1 MHKVTHTDRPDAVAE
16 TRHPLRL
23 RTLVLAVLIGVVGI
37 RLLVYSS
44 LVRLGAGIDWG
55 FAVLVVLVLL
65 EPLVERVLK
74 LGKRDFLYIYVFCVV
89 STGVF
94 DGVSRFLPVYTAAQ
108 YFNAPDNNYSQI
120 ADLYPSW
127 FIPHDEELMRQFYEG
142 ATGPVDMTPWL
153 LPLAMWTVFFAVVW
167 FTLLCICTILRRHWV
182 DDERLAFPLVTV
194 PLYVA
199 SLTPERIRPKK
210 TIWHE
215 PLMWVGFTITTIH
228 FVSIMVHAAN
238 PAIPTLGPGYDLGK
252 FFTDKPWDGLKPYF
266 LFVHNPALVGLA
278 YFAPQDLCFSMF
290 FFFFMIKGVMLFY
303 RFVGLQN
310 PSGFPFFWEQA
321 AGAFVAIAIYYAWA
335 GREYY
340 AKVWRSVLGG
350 WEAAGAAPRD
360 HESPFSYRFAA
371 VGALLGF
378 VFLCAWY
385 VAAGMTW
392 WIPIV
397 FFALIILF
405 ATVFTR
411 GRAESGVASTAS
423 SPFWQASR
431 QIKSFLGTR
440 AITPGNN
447 YTNVAMLGSL
457 IFLHFSSY
465 PQTMTYQ
472 AEGLKLSSDAKMNNR
487 HMTAL
492 MALAVIVGIVVTMW
506 AIVGAHYQWGG
517 ITLGTATGVSGGY
530 GVSITLAELREVS
543 SVIDGNHLP
552 RDWNRNGFTLGAFAL
567 TLILVFVRTRW
578 LRFPLHPLGY
588 VMTTP
593 YGYAYWGPF
602 LTSWAVKWV
611 LLRLGGM
618 RLYNALVPLF
628 IGLVVGQIFSISVVW
643 QIVSLFMTE
652 EWRGLADPLSYF

>member
-1 MHKVTHTDRPDAVAE
+1 MQTTTHTRSADTATEA
-16 TRHPLRL
+16 RHPLKL
-23 RTLVLAVLIGVVGI
+23 RTLVLAVLIAAIGI
-37 RLLVYSS
+37 KLTVHSS
-44 LVRLGAGIDWG
+44 LVRLGAGVDWG
-55 FAVLVVLVLL
+55 FAVLVVLVLI
-65 EPLVERVLK
+65 EPLIERLLK
-74 LGKRDFLYIYVFCVV
+74 LGRRDFLYIYSFCVV
-89 STGVF
+89 ATGAF
-94 DGVSRFLPVYTAAQ
+94 GGISRFLPVYTAAQ
-108 YFNAPDNNYSQI
+108 YFHTPDNNYAEI
-120 ADLYPSW
+120 AELYPSW
-127 FIPHDEELMRQFYEG
+127 FIPQDEELIRQFYEG
-142 ATGPVDMTPWL
+142 ATGPVAYTPWL
-153 LPLAMWTVFFAVVW
+153 LPMALWTVFFVVLW

-194 PLYVA
+194 PLYVT
-199 SLTPERIRPKK
+199 SMTPERIRPRK

-215 PLMWVGFTITTIH
+215 PLMWVGFAITTVH
-228 FVSIMVHAAN
+228 FASIMIHAAN
-238 PAIPTLGPGYDLGK
+238 PAVPTLGPSYDLGK
-252 FFTDKPWDGLKPYF
+252 FFTDKPWDGLQPYF

-290 FFFFMIKGVMLFY
+290 AFFFMIKGVMLFY
-303 RFVGLQN
+303 RFAGLQN

-321 AGAFVAIAIYYAWA
+321 AGAFVGIAVYYAWA

-340 AKVWRSVLGG
+340 GKIWRSVWSGDI
-350 WEAAGAAPRD
+350 APGAAPRD
-360 HESPFSYRFAA
+360 PESPFSYRFA
-371 VGALLGF
+371 VIGALVGF
-378 VFLCAWY
+378 VFICAWY
-385 VAAGMTW
+385 IAAGMTW
-392 WIPIV
+392 WVVVV
-397 FFALIILF
+397 FFILIVLF

-440 AITPGNN
+440 ALAPNN
-447 YTNVAMLGSL
+447 DYTNVAMLGSL

-472 AEGLKLSSDAKMNNR
+472 IEGLKLSSDAKMNNR

-492 MALAVIVGIVVTMW
+492 MLIAIIVGVTVTMW
-506 AIVGAHYQWGG
+506 AIIHAHYQWGG

-530 GVSITLAELREVS
+530 QVSITLRELSEVS
-543 SVIDGNHLP
+543 RIMDGEHLT
-552 RDWNRNGFTLGAFAL
+552 RDWNRNGYTLAALAL
-567 TLILVFVRTRW
+567 TLMLVAIRIKW

-618 RLYNALVPLF
+618 RLYTALVPFF
-628 IGLVVGQIFSISVVW
+628 IGLVVGQIFSVSLLW
-643 QIVSLFMTE
+643 QIVSLFMSE
-652 EWRGLADPLSYF
+652 EWRALADPLSYF